1 MAEVPKGD
9 KFQYT
14 HFAHQVNS
22 FESAPAGLLPSDSRL
37 RPDRYALEMG
47 DMNKAASEKSR
58 YLLGLVCRYDRL
70 DGTQITFKNFE
81 IVHSCCDLACLALL
95 PFSSL

>member
-1 MAEVPKGD
+1 MFWASVSLGILPQIWNVAEVPKGD

-14 HFAHQVNS
+14 YFAHQVNS

-47 DMNKAASEKSR
+47 DMNKAGSEKSR
-58 YLLGLVCRYDRL
+58 YLLGLVCR
-70 DGTQITFKNFE
+70 
-81 IVHSCCDLACLALL
+81 
-95 PFSSL
+95 